1 MDDSLAERYRL
12 MIEYSSDA
20 ISLTGKDGRFL
31 LLNSAAVAAFGV
43 PAQEV
48 VGKTP
53 DELNKQGVYH
63 GSTIKKTLQTKEPAT
78 AIIDHLDYRRLS
90 TSRPILDEDGELQY
104 ILTNSRK
111 DDIFN
116 EYMELLQKETQMHL
130 RYQKI
135 ATYLSQYGEG
145 DLIYESP
152 QMQQVV
158 ELCTSIAPT
167 GSTVS
172 IIGESGVGKELIAR
186 FIHNES
192 RRKEEAF
199 IPVNCSAI
207 PAELFESE
215 LFGYRPGAFTG
226 ANRKGKLG
234 LVQMADKGTLFLDE
248 IGELPLQMQSKLLR
262 FIESKEICPVGGIQ
276 TEAVDV
282 RIITATNRDL
292 LSMMRAGTFRE
303 DLYYRLMVLP
313 VHIPPLRNRP
323 DDIRIISTF
332 FLQQFSKK
340 YEKDLSLNDTAM
352 ELLMAYP
359 WRGNVRELRNA
370 MERLVLLAQ
379 PWDVL
384 ATLRTILSIQ
394 ADEDGGPLRGGAQ
407 IHLGLSLKEAT
418 LYFQAD
424 YMEATI
430 RKYHGNLGDAAE
442 ALGVH
447 RTTLYRKQSISE
459 HLNRQQMK

>member
-1 MDDSLAERYRL
+1 MEDRLAERYRI

-53 DELNKQGVYH
+53 QELNKKGIYH
-63 GSTIKKTLQTKEPAT
+63 GSTIIKTLQTKEPAT

-90 TSRPILDEDGELQY
+90 TSRPILDEHGELQY
-104 ILTNSRK
+104 VLTNSRK
-111 DDIFN
+111 DDVFN

-135 ATYLSQYGEG
+135 ASYLSQYGEG
-145 DLIYESP
+145 DLVYEST

-158 ELCTSIAPT
+158 DLCTSIAPT
-167 GSTVS
+167 NSTVS

-186 FIHNES
+186 LIHHES

-248 IGELPLQMQSKLLR
+248 IGELPLMMQSKLLR

-276 TEAVDV
+276 TEKVNV

-292 LSMMRAGTFRE
+292 LGMMKAGTFRE

-313 VHIPPLRNRP
+313 VHVPPLRNRP
-323 DDIRIISTF
+323 DDIRIISSF
-332 FLQQFSKK
+332 FLQEFSKK
-340 YEKDLSLNDTAM
+340 YEKKK
-352 ELLMAYP
+352 
-359 WRGNVRELRNA
+359 
-370 MERLVLLAQ
+370 
-379 PWDVL
+379 
-384 ATLRTILSIQ
+384 I
-394 ADEDGGPLRGGAQ
+394 
-407 IHLGLSLKEAT
+407 
-418 LYFQAD
+418 
-424 YMEATI
+424 
-430 RKYHGNLGDAAE
+430 
-442 ALGVH
+442 
-447 RTTLYRKQSISE
+447 
-459 HLNRQQMK
+459 